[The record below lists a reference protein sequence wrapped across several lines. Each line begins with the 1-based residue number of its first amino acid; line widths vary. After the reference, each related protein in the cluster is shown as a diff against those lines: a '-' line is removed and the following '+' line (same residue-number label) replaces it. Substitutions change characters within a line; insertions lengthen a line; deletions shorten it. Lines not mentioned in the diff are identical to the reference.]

1 MVNMKSL
8 LKIAGVILVIIFLEA
23 CGANTASMSAPPVE
37 LPAPVTGRITV
48 SEPDGDGNVSITGTE
63 GAVTSSSLVLAT
75 NETIAGVQ
83 VFNILDLFIK
93 SAHAAG
99 AFPTICSEV
108 GRACAWADADGSFEI
123 TLAAEEGD
131 SIIIGMIDSTS
142 GDYEGDVI
150 RREAGDEEGGSA
162 TGYSDDG
169 DDNSGDNSDSSG
181 DSDNGGDSTSTNCS
195 SEGVN
200 GAVVDIG
207 IVPGEGTPVALK
219 QGSATNLNQLAIGS
233 NPTIIIDIAGCHA
246 HSLAMTNSSSS
257 NNIIVAVTSYDDKT
271 LWTGELSGT
280 VVSSP
285 ASFTLTDSPG
295 HAIFSSTEDTPIV
308 SMYNGTT
315 VYLAKLSL
323 EDGSSESSLALT
335 RNEDQITGI
344 TESAS
349 IDLIDIGA
357 SLDKTLGMILT
368 HRTALNDSYITL
380 FWADEFAVLHSWNTV
395 ADLTMEEATDALL
408 YADTNGEHYI
418 LTLDSNNGVPNL
430 VSSEINADMGGNWF
444 PLTANTVLDN
454 VVEWLLEDVMF
465 DYIYDNNQNSIPIT
479 NITIINQI
487 GSGNNLP
494 YVVGAS
500 SDGRI
505 LVSLLNQAATPD
517 INTLVAGSTF
527 IDITSDQ
534 SSEKVYVTTT
544 SDFTEVSENWLPW

>member
-1 MVNMKSL
+1 
-8 LKIAGVILVIIFLEA
+8 
-23 CGANTASMSAPPVE
+23 
-37 LPAPVTGRITV
+37 
-48 SEPDGDGNVSITGTE
+48 
-63 GAVTSSSLVLAT
+63 
-75 NETIAGVQ
+75 
-83 VFNILDLFIK
+83 
-93 SAHAAG
+93 
-99 AFPTICSEV
+99 
-108 GRACAWADADGSFEI
+108 
-123 TLAAEEGD
+123 
-131 SIIIGMIDSTS
+131 
-142 GDYEGDVI
+142 
-150 RREAGDEEGGSA
+150 
-162 TGYSDDG
+162 
-169 DDNSGDNSDSSG
+169 
-181 DSDNGGDSTSTNCS
+181 
-195 SEGVN
+195 
-200 GAVVDIG
+200 
-207 IVPGEGTPVALK
+207 
-219 QGSATNLNQLAIGS
+219 
-233 NPTIIIDIAGCHA
+233 
-246 HSLAMTNSSSS
+246 
-257 NNIIVAVTSYDDKT
+257 
-271 LWTGELSGT
+271 
-280 VVSSP
+280 
-285 ASFTLTDSPG
+285 
-295 HAIFSSTEDTPIV
+295 
-308 SMYNGTT
+308 MYNGTT